1 MDGITLFI
9 HNSFRSLV
17 VTCYST
23 SSTFGYY
30 TKTNPDQKCFISLLC
45 AFYRHIAPIY
55 FQCLFCYWIFTTLI
69 LVLHTVY
76 CINFPISI
84 HYCGRKKERH
94 KQKKNIVIIVR
105 LTLFIHFFRC
115 LFSFFEYFSDC
126 SPYTDRNVS
135 VSVCMLAGWMLGRH
149 HILNRI
155 ECCILSRCEHRKQR
169 SYMKIRMRTICV
181 LCGA

>member
-1 MDGITLFI
+1 MFYFAIMCLLSSHCTDLFSVPFLLLNIYHVNLGLTHGLLYQFSNFNTLL
-9 HNSFRSLV
+9 RE
-17 VTCYST
+17 
-23 SSTFGYY
+23 
-30 TKTNPDQKCFISLLC
+30 
-45 AFYRHIAPIY
+45 
-55 FQCLFCYWIFTTLI
+55 
-69 LVLHTVY
+69 
-76 CINFPISI
+76 
-84 HYCGRKKERH
+84 KKRET
-94 KQKKNIVIIVR
+94 QTKKNIVIIVR